1 MNYSR
6 EISESP
12 TGVQGPI
19 GNFGS
24 DISPSQSLD
33 IAGSIIET
41 TYQCPV
47 HGTITEILSF
57 NFGAIGEKYCLW
69 CLRDR
74 LRKTMVP
81 LSEASIPPSDSSSVI
96 TLSRYEILRRENDEK
111 AT

>member
-1 MNYSR
+1 MNYFR

-12 TGVQGPI
+12 TGVQGP
-19 GNFGS
+19 
-24 DISPSQSLD
+24 
-33 IAGSIIET
+33 T